1 MENWQTRLA
10 VVARHPSTWLIAV
23 CVILAVLHLRSS
35 PTLLSQ
41 LRAVTM
47 YDYSLSMSFVG
58 DDRDV
63 DVTTFLPADDERQ
76 DIVRENILSGQL
88 QFDDQTDQSGRRGM
102 WSGDQGREIRYHA
115 LITSKELVYDLD
127 PSLQVPQFLPEQYN
141 QYLIEEEGIQV

>member
-1 MENWQTRLA
+1 
-10 VVARHPSTWLIAV
+10 
-23 CVILAVLHLRSS
+23 
-35 PTLLSQ
+35 
-41 LRAVTM
+41 M
-47 YDYSLSMSFVG
+47 YDYSLAMSFVG

-76 DIVRENILSGQL
+76 DIVRENIISGQL

-115 LITSKELVYDLD
+115 LITSKELVYSLD

-141 QYLIEEEGIQV
+141 QYLVEEEGIQVGHPEIRELWSSIQPDDSRELVPVLNAIYDYTYQGIEGAPF